1 MMMAAPSIPKN
12 YRCALLLTERVAA
25 RPISSPVCRA
35 ISLSKADG
43 MIGETIFSKPAQN
56 RDLPAFSIGAAIW
69 RIMDWDALK
78 VPRKPPNGTAKP
90 PRRAIQLD
98 SSITVSTCCAGMAW
112 HGVAR
117 DPIRGCQYVDRA
129 ASAGLDVAIELQDAA
144 YDPAAVTPDADEWK
158 YQKRLF

>member
-1 MMMAAPSIPKN
+1 MVPQSRRDGRSNWTVQLRSQP
-12 YRCALLLTERVAA
+12 TA
-25 RPISSPVCRA
+25 R
-35 ISLSKADG
+35 
-43 MIGETIFSKPAQN
+43 
-56 RDLPAFSIGAAIW
+56 
-69 RIMDWDALK
+69 
-78 VPRKPPNGTAKP
+78 
-90 PRRAIQLD
+90 
-98 SSITVSTCCAGMAW
+98 AW